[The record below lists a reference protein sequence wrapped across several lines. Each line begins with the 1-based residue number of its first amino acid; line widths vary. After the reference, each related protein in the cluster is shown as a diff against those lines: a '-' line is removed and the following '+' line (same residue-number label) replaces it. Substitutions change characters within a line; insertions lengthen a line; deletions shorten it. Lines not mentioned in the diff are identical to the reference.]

1 MAENKETQ
9 QNYGG
14 GLTGMAAKLYNEQAP
29 ERDRQSTGSQLL
41 ETGLELAEG
50 YYKLSELTKNAF
62 LETFDPET
70 YEVELLPKESRG
82 DYTNFAQGL
91 KKTVSD
97 NAAIAGKYSANPM
110 SEQYKAATQEIEDAK
125 GQLEDVY
132 KGYTEYQKLRE
143 TLLANPNGMMTGDA
157 DKDAIY
163 NNIVSEEGYKNL
175 VATSDG
181 LMYKDPAQA
190 GKLIPVKDLGL
201 PDFKNPE
208 LGTSVNNG
216 IFVKGINLGLNP
228 SMTKD
233 IATRDI
239 RNSAYAITSNP
250 ASVKEIMF
258 YGINGDPEMVYAD
271 YYIMKQAAGGEEG
284 YEDIAITDTNG
295 KLLTFEEIDKNDDGT
310 ISAEEKAGLI
320 FNQEAFDAKL
330 AELKKSTDVDVIK
343 DYTAGMNEWL
353 IATGMEQYKIGE
365 DKRKPTTVTSTA
377 KNDKLATFD
386 TNSQNLDLQVLE
398 KPDGKYLKQDPTTKK
413 WYEVKTPGEKIDIEG
428 ADGYDINYWRTNVFG
443 LPEIEGGGSTT
454 AVTKE
459 ATVTE
464 TPEPTKADLAS
475 TEFKDVDYPADSNFG
490 NVDSPFAGLTQ
501 EGWNPSKNPA
511 SQNPLKSGNILFNY
525 GSNDFVINTLTRE
538 YGDIGD
544 GFTFE
549 DYGTMGDEVKVCYGK
564 DGCKTF
570 EFDNQNQGERDKKS
584 ALALQQW
591 MEDKIGY
598 GKEGSKTTDN
608 VNTQDK
614 QIFNIPSPTVSNN
627 EPEVVDNT
635 SNDVPEVVDNTQNT
649 TTLISQNLNNR
660 QQQVIKTISIDGTTG
675 ANRADILVNGQKIET
690 EVYGGAAT
698 VIGVRAEGGK
708 IVADAKSML
717 GKQSKDIGEFKLN
730 SDGTA
735 SFVPNQKIYKE
746 LKGKEKELFDTMVL
760 AMKTDPE
767 YVKQV
772 LGAVKG
778 NTKFDSKNY

>member
-1 MAENKETQ
+1 MAEDKKTQ

-14 GLTGMAAKLYNEQAP
+14 GLTSMAAKLYNEQAP
-29 ERDRQSTGSQLL
+29 ERNRQSTGSQLL

-175 VATSDG
+175 VATPDG
-181 LMYKDPAQA
+181 LMYKDPAQD

-216 IFVKGINLGLNP
+216 IFVKGINLGLNA
-228 SMTKD
+228 SMTED

-271 YYIMKQAAGGEEG
+271 YYIMKQAAAGADG
-284 YEDIAITDTNG
+284 YEGITFTNSDG
-295 KLLTFEEIDKNDDGT
+295 TLLTAKDVDKNNDGT
-310 ISAEEKAGLI
+310 ISVEEKAGLTV
-320 FNQEAFDAKL
+320 NQEAFDAKL
-330 AELKKSTDVDVIK
+330 AELKKNTDVDVIK

-353 IATGMEQYKIGE
+353 IATGMEQYEIGVN
-365 DKRKPTTVTSTA
+365 KRKPTTITPTA
-377 KNDKLATFD
+377 NNQKLATFD

-398 KPDGKYLKQDPTTKK
+398 KPDGKYLKKDPTTKK

-428 ADGYDINYWRTNVFG
+428 ADGYDINYWRANVFG
-443 LPEIEGGGSTT
+443 LPEVEGGGSTT
-454 AVTKE
+454 AAIAGTKE
-459 ATVTE
+459 TE
-464 TPEPTKADLAS
+464 TSELTKADLAS
-475 TEFKDVDYPADSNFG
+475 TKFKDVDYPANSNFG

-501 EGWNPSKNPA
+501 KGWKPTTESDI
-511 SQNPLKSGNILFNY
+511 GNNEILFNF
-525 GSNDFVINTLTRE
+525 GGGFSGDMIINTLTKA

-549 DYGTMGDEVKVCYGK
+549 DKGLASDYVRVCYGESN
-564 DGCKTF
+564 CREF
-570 EFDNQNQGERDKKS
+570 EFDTISNDNDEKS
-584 ALALQQW
+584 ALALQKW
-591 MEDKIGY
+591 MEEKIGY
-598 GKEGSKTTDN
+598 GEEESTTSDN

-660 QQQVIKTISIDGTTG
+660 QQQTVKTITIDGTTG

-690 EVYGGAAT
+690 TVMGGMAT
-698 VIGVRAEGGK
+698 VVGIRAEGGK
-708 IVADAKSML
+708 IVADAKSMM
-717 GKQSKDIGEFKLN
+717 GNQSKDIGEFKLN

-735 SFVPNQKIYKE
+735 GFVPNQKIYKE

>member
-29 ERDRQSTGSQLL
+29 ERDRQSTGNQLL

-208 LGTSVNNG
+208 LGTIVNNG
-216 IFVKGINLGLNP
+216 IFVKGINLGLNA

-271 YYIMKQAAGGEEG
+271 YYIMKQAAAGKEG
-284 YEDIAITDTNG
+284 YEDIAITDSNG

-310 ISAEEKAGLI
+310 ISVEEKAGLT
-320 FNQEAFDAKL
+320 FNQEAFDKKL
-330 AELKKSTDVDVIK
+330 AELKKSNDVDVIK

-584 ALALQQW
+584 ALKLQQW
-591 MEDKIGY
+591 MEEKIGY
-598 GKEGSKTTDN
+598 TKEESTTSDN
-608 VNTQDK
+608 ANTQDK

-627 EPEVVDNT
+627 EPEAVDNT

-649 TTLISQNLNNR
+649 TTLISQKLNDQ

>member
-1 MAENKETQ
+1 MAEDKGTQ

-175 VATSDG
+175 VATPDG
-181 LMYKDPAQA
+181 LMYKDPAQD

-216 IFVKGINLGLNP
+216 IFVKGINLGLNA
-228 SMTKD
+228 SMTED

-271 YYIMKQAAGGEEG
+271 YYIMKQAAAGADG
-284 YEDIAITDTNG
+284 YEGITFTDSNG
-295 KLLTFEEIDKNDDGT
+295 NLLTAADVDKNNDGT
-310 ISAEEKAGLI
+310 ISVEEKAGLTV
-320 FNQEAFDAKL
+320 NQEAFDAKL

-343 DYTAGMNEWL
+343 DYTTGMNEWL

-365 DKRKPTTVTSTA
+365 DKRKPTTVTPTA
-377 KNDKLATFD
+377 KNGKLAIFD

-398 KPDGKYLKQDPTTKK
+398 KPDGKYLKQDPNTKK

-428 ADGYDINYWRTNVFG
+428 ADGYDINYWRANVFG
-443 LPEIEGGGSTT
+443 LPEIEGGGSTK
-454 AVTKE
+454 AAIKE
-459 ATVTE
+459 DIVTE
-464 TPEPTKADLAS
+464 SSEPTKADLAS

-511 SQNPLKSGNILFNY
+511 SQDALNEGDILFNY
-525 GSNDFVINTLTRE
+525 GSDDFVINTLTRE
-538 YGDIGD
+538 YEDIGD

-549 DYGTMGDEVKVCYGK
+549 DYGTLGKGDAVKVCYGK
-564 DGCKTF
+564 DDCRTF
-570 EFDNQNQGERDKKS
+570 EFDTTSGKKDKTS
-584 ALALQQW
+584 ARKLQEW
-591 MEDKIGY
+591 MEEKIGY
-598 GKEGSKTTDN
+598 GEEESTTSEDKKEGLTAA
-608 VNTQDK
+608 
-614 QIFNIPSPTVSNN
+614 
-627 EPEVVDNT
+627 E
-635 SNDVPEVVDNTQNT
+635 
-649 TTLISQNLNNR
+649 LI
-660 QQQVIKTISIDGTTG
+660 
-675 ANRADILVNGQKIET
+675 
-690 EVYGGAAT
+690 
-698 VIGVRAEGGK
+698 GK
-708 IVADAKSML
+708 Y
-717 GKQSKDIGEFKLN
+717 N
-730 SDGTA
+730 
-735 SFVPNQKIYKE
+735 
-746 LKGKEKELFDTMVL
+746 
-760 AMKTDPE
+760 
-767 YVKQV
+767 
-772 LGAVKG
+772 
-778 NTKFDSKNY
+778 

>member
-1 MAENKETQ
+1 MAEDKKTQ

-50 YYKLSELTKNAF
+50 YYKLSELTKNSF

-110 SEQYKAATQEIEDAK
+110 SEQYKAATQKIEDAK

-132 KGYTEYQKLRE
+132 KGYTEYQSIRE

-157 DKDAIY
+157 YKDAIY

-181 LMYKDPAQA
+181 LMYKNPQD
-190 GKLIPVKDLGL
+190 GNLIPVPELGL

-284 YEDIAITDTNG
+284 YEGITITDSNG

-310 ISAEEKAGLI
+310 ISVEEKAGLI

-343 DYTAGMNEWL
+343 GYTTGMNEWL

-365 DKRKPTTVTSTA
+365 DKRKPTTVTTTV

-398 KPDGKYLKQDPTTKK
+398 KPDGKYLKQDPDTKK

-428 ADGYDINYWRTNVFG
+428 ADGYDINYWRANVFG

-454 AVTKE
+454 AVAKE

-464 TPEPTKADLAS
+464 SSEPTKADLAS
-475 TEFKDVDYPADSNFG
+475 TKFKDVDYPADSNFG

-501 EGWNPSKNPA
+501 YGWEATAESKITDDD
-511 SQNPLKSGNILFNY
+511 ILFNF
-525 GSNDFVINTLTRE
+525 GNQKMVIKTLTE
-538 YGDIGD
+538 AYGDIGN

-549 DYGTMGDEVKVCYGK
+549 DYGTLGKGDAVKVCYGK
-564 DGCKTF
+564 DDCRTF
-570 EFDNQNQGERDKKS
+570 EFDGMIRENEDEKS
-584 ALALQQW
+584 ALKLQEW
-591 MEDKIGY
+591 MEGKIGY
-598 GKEGSKTTDN
+598 EKEGLTAA
-608 VNTQDK
+608 
-614 QIFNIPSPTVSNN
+614 
-627 EPEVVDNT
+627 E
-635 SNDVPEVVDNTQNT
+635 
-649 TTLISQNLNNR
+649 LI
-660 QQQVIKTISIDGTTG
+660 
-675 ANRADILVNGQKIET
+675 
-690 EVYGGAAT
+690 
-698 VIGVRAEGGK
+698 GK
-708 IVADAKSML
+708 Y
-717 GKQSKDIGEFKLN
+717 N
-730 SDGTA
+730 
-735 SFVPNQKIYKE
+735 
-746 LKGKEKELFDTMVL
+746 
-760 AMKTDPE
+760 
-767 YVKQV
+767 
-772 LGAVKG
+772 
-778 NTKFDSKNY
+778 

>member
-50 YYKLSELTKNAF
+50 YYKLSELTKNTF

-181 LMYKDPAQA
+181 LMYKDPAQN

-216 IFVKGINLGLNP
+216 IFVKGINLGLNR
-228 SMTKD
+228 SMTED

-271 YYIMKQAAGGEEG
+271 YYIMKQAAAGADG
-284 YEDIAITDTNG
+284 YEGITFTDSNG
-295 KLLTFEEIDKNDDGT
+295 NLLTAVQVDKNNDGT
-310 ISAEEKAGLI
+310 ISVEEKAGLTV
-320 FNQEAFDAKL
+320 NQEAFDAKF
-330 AELKKSTDVDVIK
+330 AELKKSNDVDVIK

-353 IATGMEQYKIGE
+353 IATGMEQYEIGVN
-365 DKRKPTTVTSTA
+365 KRKPTTVTPTA
-377 KNDKLATFD
+377 KNDKLAAFD
-386 TNSQNLDLQVLE
+386 TNSQNLDLQVIQ
-398 KPDGKYLKQDPTTKK
+398 KPDGEYLKQDPTTKK

-475 TEFKDVDYPADSNFG
+475 TKFKDVDYPANSNFG

-501 EGWNPSKNPA
+501 YGWKATAESKI
-511 SQNPLKSGNILFNY
+511 GDDDILFNF
-525 GSNDFVINTLTRE
+525 GNQKMVIKTLTE
-538 YGDIGD
+538 AYGDIGD

-549 DYGTMGDEVKVCYGK
+549 DYGTAGDAIKVCYGK

-570 EFDNQNQGERDKKS
+570 EFDNLIYKKGDEKS
-584 ALALQQW
+584 ALALQKW
-591 MEDKIGY
+591 MEEKIGY
-598 GKEGSKTTDN
+598 TKEESTTTDN
-608 VNTQDK
+608 ANTQDK
-614 QIFNIPSPTVSNN
+614 QIFNIPSPTVSTN
-627 EPEVVDNT
+627 
-635 SNDVPEVVDNTQNT
+635 
-649 TTLISQNLNNR
+649 
-660 QQQVIKTISIDGTTG
+660 
-675 ANRADILVNGQKIET
+675 
-690 EVYGGAAT
+690 
-698 VIGVRAEGGK
+698 
-708 IVADAKSML
+708 
-717 GKQSKDIGEFKLN
+717 
-730 SDGTA
+730 
-735 SFVPNQKIYKE
+735 
-746 LKGKEKELFDTMVL
+746 
-760 AMKTDPE
+760 
-767 YVKQV
+767 
-772 LGAVKG
+772 
-778 NTKFDSKNY
+778 SKNN

>member
-1 MAENKETQ
+1 MAEDKKTQ

-50 YYKLSELTKNAF
+50 YYKLSELTKNSF

-216 IFVKGINLGLNP
+216 IFVKGINLGLNA

-284 YEDIAITDTNG
+284 YEDIAITDSNG

-310 ISAEEKAGLI
+310 ISVEEKAGLI

-343 DYTAGMNEWL
+343 GYTTGMNEWL
-353 IATGMEQYKIGE
+353 IATGMEQYEIGVN
-365 DKRKPTTVTSTA
+365 KRKPTTVTSTA
-377 KNDKLATFD
+377 KTDKLATFD
-386 TNSQNLDLQVLE
+386 TNSQNLDLQVIQ
-398 KPDGKYLKQDPTTKK
+398 KPDGEYLKQDPDTKK

-428 ADGYDINYWRTNVFG
+428 ADGYDINYWRANVFG
-443 LPEIEGGGSTT
+443 LPEIEGGGSTK
-454 AVTKE
+454 AEAKE
-459 ATVTE
+459 GIETEASETV
-464 TPEPTKADLAS
+464 PTKADLAS
-475 TEFKDVDYPADSNFG
+475 AKFKDVDYPANSNFG

-501 EGWNPSKNPA
+501 YGWKA
-511 SQNPLKSGNILFNY
+511 SRPDANIGDDEILFNF
-525 GSNDFVINTLTRE
+525 GGGFRGDKIINTLTE
-538 YGDIGD
+538 AYGDIGD

-549 DYGTMGDEVKVCYGK
+549 DKGLASDYVRVCYGK
-564 DGCKTF
+564 SNCREF
-570 EFDNQNQGERDKKS
+570 EFDTISEKNDEKS
-584 ALALQQW
+584 ALKLQQW
-591 MEDKIGY
+591 MEEKIGY
-598 GKEGSKTTDN
+598 GEEESKTTDN

-614 QIFNIPSPTVSNN
+614 QIFNIPNPTGSTN
-627 EPEVVDNT
+627 
-635 SNDVPEVVDNTQNT
+635 
-649 TTLISQNLNNR
+649 
-660 QQQVIKTISIDGTTG
+660 
-675 ANRADILVNGQKIET
+675 
-690 EVYGGAAT
+690 
-698 VIGVRAEGGK
+698 
-708 IVADAKSML
+708 
-717 GKQSKDIGEFKLN
+717 
-730 SDGTA
+730 
-735 SFVPNQKIYKE
+735 
-746 LKGKEKELFDTMVL
+746 
-760 AMKTDPE
+760 
-767 YVKQV
+767 
-772 LGAVKG
+772 
-778 NTKFDSKNY
+778 SKNQ